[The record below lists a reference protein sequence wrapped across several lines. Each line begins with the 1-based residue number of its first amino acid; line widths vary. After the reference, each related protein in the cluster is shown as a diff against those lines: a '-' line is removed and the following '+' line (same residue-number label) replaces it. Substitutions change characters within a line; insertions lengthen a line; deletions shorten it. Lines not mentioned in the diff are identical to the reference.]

1 MIIYYVLNKSTQI
14 CFQINYKASPCPGCQ
29 RIKSCIIQQDKKV
42 LILAV
47 NANLILT
54 YYGCKYQN
62 VASKGK
68 KKVFLPSVI
77 GALRG
82 QDHVCLC
89 MFTAPVS
96 RYMRNKKS
104 NVN

>member
-1 MIIYYVLNKSTQI
+1 MIIYYVLNKLTQI
-14 CFQINYKASPCPGCQ
+14 CIQINYKASPCSGCL
-29 RIKSCIIQQDKKV
+29 RIKFCIFQQDKKV

-47 NANLILT
+47 NVNLILM

-62 VASKGK
+62 VAAIE

-77 GALRG
+77 GALQE

-96 RYMRNKKS
+96 RYTRNKKS